1 MGVGGIRPCKTGSGG
16 GLRMPRGKQ
25 WDQNCRSGGNR
36 VWLHISMGL
45 SVLPGLSLCV
55 LGSPGPLGVLPLRPG
70 CPLEGLPSP
79 GVHFGVT
86 PPLAQAPA
94 LPLGTPGPWLCL
106 FGLPTALREPF
117 GVHRASPWDFLCHRA
132 LGVPLGSSAHSSVC
146 EHCLG
151 FT

>member
-1 MGVGGIRPCKTGSGG
+1 MQNREWRGSEDAKREAVGSELQIRWE
-16 GLRMPRGKQ
+16 Q
-25 WDQNCRSGGNR
+25 
-36 VWLHISMGL
+36 
-45 SVLPGLSLCV
+45 SVAAHLYGPFCASWALPVCFGEPWTPQCAPSAPWLSLRGYPKPWCPFRGNPTPWFV
-55 LGSPGPLGVLPLRPG
+55 L
-70 CPLEGLPSP
+70 C
-79 GVHFGVT
+79 H
-86 PPLAQAPA
+86 AQAPA